1 MPWRGPEHP
10 DDFPSLG
17 WALLDW
23 LAAFLPSPRDASSPL
38 LFTDEQALQL
48 VEWFRLDPLTG
59 KRVYRRGYSR
69 RSKGWGKSPV
79 EAAKSIAEFAGPVLF
94 DGWSAAGEPIGRPWG
109 TRGDPRAWV
118 QIGAVSE
125 DQTDNTW
132 SVVHYLLTEND
143 GKAAD
148 ALRIDAGLT
157 RCFLRDQPGAKM
169 EPVTAAAGSREGQP
183 ITYGV
188 IDESHLMTPSNGGV
202 KLAATLRRNAAKM
215 SGHSYETTNSFIV
228 GQLSVAESS
237 YNAVRR
243 GAPGIFADEVEAPH
257 EIGGVRVDLDAP
269 DEVLLAALRVAY
281 GKSYW
286 VPIERL
292 VADIRDP
299 SNTWDDSARFFFNWN
314 MAGGDGWTV
323 FPRESWTACAGKV
336 APTSKGWAA
345 LSVGDSQSMAAL
357 AHCGTRQDGK
367 LQVEVVRHEAGTA
380 WVVEACRHAETD
392 TGHPIVVDPK
402 SPTIGVLPH
411 LKAAGINVHEIGPG
425 EFMAAGL
432 ALEHDIHAGLLV
444 HLNAGELNESVRRAE
459 ARKSADAWVLSERNS
474 ATEITCIKAVALAA
488 FAERRH
494 VKSTPPA
501 APRRLR

>member
-1 MPWRGPEHP
+1 MSWRGPEHP

-23 LAAFLPSPRDASSPL
+23 WATFLPSPRDASSPL

-69 RSKGWGKSPV
+69 RAKGWGKSPV

-94 DGWSAAGEPIGRPWG
+94 DGWDAAGEPVGRPWG

-143 GKAAD
+143 GMAAD

-215 SGHSYETTNSFIV
+215 GGHSYETTNSFVV

-243 GAPGIFADEVEAPH
+243 GAPGIFADEVEAPR
-257 EIGGVRVDLDAP
+257 EINGVRVDLDAP
-269 DEVLLAALRVAY
+269 DEVLTAALGVAY

-286 VPIERL
+286 VGIERL

-299 SNTWDDSARFFFNWN
+299 SNTWDDSARFFLNWN
-314 MAGGDGWTV
+314 MAGGDGWAV
-323 FPRESWTACAGKV
+323 IPREIWTACAGK
-336 APTSKGWAA
+336 AAATSKGWAS

-357 AHCGTRQDGK
+357 AHCGTREDGK

-380 WVVEACRHAETD
+380 WVVEACRNAEAD

-411 LKAAGINVHEIGPG
+411 LKAAGINVHELAPG
-425 EFMAAGL
+425 EFMAAGQ
-432 ALEHDIHAGLLV
+432 AIEHDAHARLIV
-444 HLNAGELNESVRRAE
+444 HFNAGELNESVRRAE
-459 ARKSADAWVLSERNS
+459 ARKSGDAWVLSERNS
-474 ATEITCIKAVALAA
+474 SAEITCFKAVALAA
-488 FAERRH
+488 FAERNYADTRP
-494 VKSTPPA
+494 VFA
-501 APRRLR
+501 A

>member
-1 MPWRGPEHP
+1 
-10 DDFPSLG
+10 
-17 WALLDW
+17 LDW
-23 LAAFLPSPRDASSPL
+23 CSTFLPSPRDASSPL

-79 EAAKSIAEFAGPVLF
+79 EAGKCIGEFAGPVLF
-94 DGWSAAGEPIGRPWG
+94 AGWDANGEPVGRPWG
-109 TRGDPRAWV
+109 TQGDPRAWV

-132 SVVHYLLTEND
+132 SVVYYLLTEND

-188 IDESHLMTPSNGGV
+188 IDESHLMTPSNGGR

-215 SGHSYETTNSFIV
+215 GGHTYETTNSFVV
-228 GQLSVAESS
+228 GAETVAESS
-237 YNAVRR
+237 FNAVRR
-243 GAPGIFADEVEAPH
+243 GAPGIFADEVEAPR
-257 EIGGVRVDLDAP
+257 EIGGVRVDLDAS
-269 DEVLLAALRVAY
+269 DEVLAAALRVAY
-281 GKSYW
+281 GRSYW
-286 VPIERL
+286 VDIGRL

-299 SNTWDDSARFFFNWN
+299 SNTWDDSARFFMNWN

-323 FPRESWTACAGKV
+323 IPREIWTARAGKA

-345 LSVGDSQSMAAL
+345 LSVGDSQSVAAL
-357 AHCGTRQDGK
+357 AHCGTRPEDGK

-380 WVVEACRHAETD
+380 WVVDACRNAEAET
-392 TGHPIVVDPK
+392 GRPIVVDPK
-402 SPTIGVLPH
+402 SPTVGVLPH
-411 LKAAGINVHEIGPG
+411 LIAAGIRVKEIGPRD
-425 EFMAAGL
+425 FMVAGQL
-432 ALEHDIHAGLLV
+432 VEHDCREGLLV
-444 HLNAGELNESVRRAE
+444 HLNAGELNEAVRVAE
-459 ARKSADAWVLSERNS
+459 VRKSGDSWVMSERNS
-474 ATEITCIKAVALAA
+474 SAEITCFKAVTLAA
-488 FAERRH
+488 FAERTL
-494 VKSTPPA
+494 VEAAPPG
-501 APRRLR
+501 APRRIR